1 MRERIITI
9 DVTPT
14 KEVYKPYGSDWLD
27 IATAFS
33 MGAITVLLIVLWMLG
48 VVP

>member
-1 MRERIITI
+1 MRERVITI
-9 DVTPT
+9 DVAPT
-14 KEVYKPYGSDWLD
+14 KEMVKPGGSDWLD
-27 IATAFS
+27 IATAFC